1 MDTATRTLIVGVF
14 DDRNEAEMAVDE
26 LEHSGFTKDD
36 VGFALRGNDVVRGG
50 MVTDAIGTKDDTGA
64 ATGAVT
70 GGVVGGL
77 LGAAAALL
85 IPGVGPVLAGGILA
99 TSLGYAAAGVAVGGI
114 LGAMTGAG
122 LTEEEAQ
129 YYEKAFNE
137 GRALVTVR
145 AGVRDADA
153 IRILRKHGAY
163 DMQTSP
169 RRDLPTGANEPSGP
183 WTNSSHV

>member
-163 DMQTSP
+163 DMQTS
-169 RRDLPTGANEPSGP
+169 RRGARGP
-183 WTNSSHV
+183 GQTALTCKRRYHEQA